1 MRAIYDELARIHA
14 EGGAAAVCTVI
25 GTQGSTPGKATMK
38 LLIKANGTGIGS
50 VGGGCVEAE
59 VFSRAKD
66 VMATERSQR
75 FSVDLNEHDNPET
88 GLVCGG
94 RIELFIEPV
103 VVPNVYVFGAGHVAR
118 ALVEAAQPAGFRFTV
133 IDDRAEYATTER
145 FPKAAAVQAQPWEA
159 AIAALSIDADAFVA
173 IMTRGHKD
181 DLAVLRAL
189 AAHAVTPRY
198 LGMIGS
204 KSKWITLAKALRDE
218 GVGEEFLKRVKT
230 PIGLDIGA
238 RSAEEIAISIAAEF
252 VAMRRVAPAG
262 GVGGDGLDR

>member
-1 MRAIYDELARIHA
+1 MKAIYDELARIHA
-14 EGGAAAVCTVI
+14 EGGAAAICTVI

-38 LLIKANGTGIGS
+38 LLIKRDGTGIGS

-59 VFSRAKD
+59 VFTRAKD
-66 VMATERSQR
+66 VMATERPQR
-75 FSVDLNEHDNPET
+75 FSVDLNEPDNPET

-133 IDDRAEYATTER
+133 VDDRAEYATPQR
-145 FPKAAAVQAQPWEA
+145 FPKAAAVRAAPWSEV
-159 AIAALSIDADAFVA
+159 ITTLSIDADAFVV

-181 DLAVLRAL
+181 DLDVLRAL
-189 AAHAVTPRY
+189 AEVEVEPRY

-218 GVGEEFLKRVKT
+218 GIPESFIQRVKT

-238 RSAEEIAISIAAEF
+238 RSAEEIAISVAAEF
-252 VAMRRVAPAG
+252 VALRRK
-262 GVGGDGLDR
+262 